1 MALFGSSRSSQRC
14 RLLRVKRISR
24 WRSPKSDPLQTS
36 AVLYLHRN
44 GRDRGFR
51 STNLR
56 RTLLH
61 PSVPMGLGC
70 SEAYVE
76 SHITRCLKTA
86 EPSMKYIISWTVPQ
100 ATFNAAV
107 ARFLETGGAPPKGV
121 TMLGRWHGMNG
132 QGFAISESTD
142 AKAMYQ
148 WVAQWSDVLS
158 LTVTPCVEDA
168 DAGAVMASLGER

>member
-1 MALFGSSRSSQRC
+1 
-14 RLLRVKRISR
+14 
-24 WRSPKSDPLQTS
+24 
-36 AVLYLHRN
+36 
-44 GRDRGFR
+44 
-51 STNLR
+51 
-56 RTLLH
+56 
-61 PSVPMGLGC
+61 
-70 SEAYVE
+70 
-76 SHITRCLKTA
+76 
-86 EPSMKYIISWTVPQ
+86 MKYIISWTVPQ

-148 WVAQWSDVLS
+148 WVAEWSDVLS

-168 DAGAVMASLGER
+168 DAGAVMATLGERWTWNPHSHRYSGFGSGGTSHCGDRLKDLCLWEVDCRFELIINLKQDC